1 MNSDNLIVLAYG
13 LSNALRLASYVPQL
27 WRVARD
33 RGGAQAI
40 SCLSWNLWTA
50 ANATTALYAWTQLH
64 DLALTVV
71 NAGNALCCIAVVLI
85 TLFKRAV
92 LRRRPG
98 ALAPHPAKEPSMDR
112 ERLDSRCADPP
123 PSRGCGHAV
132 MYATAAAAVGVLALA
147 LALDHRPHEEAA
159 ALPAGAAAP
168 HTSARPPPAAA
179 LDDGVDWERVVRAPD
194 AAPDAIAAYER

>member
-1 MNSDNLIVLAYG
+1 MNSDNLVVLAYG

-50 ANATTALYAWTQLH
+50 ANATTALYAGTQLH

-85 TLFKRAV
+85 TLFKRAA
-92 LRRRPG
+92 LRRPG
-98 ALAPHPAKEPSMDR
+98 APAPSHPKEPLMHHD
-112 ERLDSRCADPP
+112 LDSRRADPP
-123 PSRGCGHAV
+123 PSRGWSHAA
-132 MYATAAAAVGVLALA
+132 MYATAVAAVGVLALA
-147 LALDHRPHEEAA
+147 LALDSARDQTA
-159 ALPAGAAAP
+159 ALPEPVRSAENAP
-168 HTSARPPPAAA
+168 ASPPPEPA
-179 LDDGVDWERVVRAPD
+179 LDAGVDWARVVRAPD
-194 AAPDAIAAYER
+194 AAPAAVAAYER